1 MSGGAKPSPGPSR
14 VARLAMAVAWSSF
27 LAAGVLE
34 LLVFAVV
41 DPGELRWFGAAPI
54 ELSAQAVYTLSFL
67 IFWGVAA
74 LGSTLALLLASLPAD
89 EVRPARR
96 APGWPR

>member
-1 MSGGAKPSPGPSR
+1 MNGPAGPSR
-14 VARLAMAVAWSSF
+14 VARFAMAVAWSSF
-27 LAAGVLE
+27 LCAGVLE

-54 ELSAQAVYTLSFL
+54 ELSPQAVYTVSFL
-67 IFWGVAA
+67 IFWAVLALAA
-74 LGSTLALLLASLPAD
+74 SLALLLVSLPAD
-89 EVRPARR
+89 EVKPASR